1 LESSIFIEDTIKYFQ
16 DKVSTQSLILLVTN
30 DEAWNEFVATAE
42 LTRGSQT
49 AVSEGTLA
57 LTPPHPVK
65 ETFLNL
71 FLFDDNE
78 RDEADEF
85 RKALNKLAEH
95 VIRKDKNWQDKDQQH
110 RKWFLKE
117 FPHLKRDLQD
127 HIIKLYILADGG
139 EQVHRGTTI
148 TNVVSSTAGVIS
160 DILTLLGLGLAPL
173 TDGVSLV
180 LSETGMGTGIVAAVT
195 GITSSIVEQAK
206 KLSVQR
212 QAGNLDQRD
221 PDVAKVMKE
230 LMSENTPNFLSLA
243 DNSYQVIQG
252 IGKDIRAIREA
263 RANSQLVPSA
273 RPLEII
279 GISAESDEEVERVTE
294 IPALEMSRGNK
305 ALGVATGGILL
316 VLDVVSLVYESK
328 HLQEGAKSELAEELK
343 KRAQELEGKLNILTK
358 IQEILQA

>member
-1 LESSIFIEDTIKYFQ
+1 MQWLLCTPTLSSNLILSSFQLESSIFIEDAIKYFQ

-42 LTRGSQT
+42 LT
-49 AVSEGTLA
+49 
-57 LTPPHPVK
+57 
-65 ETFLNL
+65 
-71 FLFDDNE
+71 

-358 IQEILQA
+358 IQEILQADQEL

>member
-1 LESSIFIEDTIKYFQ
+1 LDKSSIFIEDAIKYFQ
-16 DKVSTQSLILLVTN
+16 DKVSTQSLILLLTN

-42 LTRGSQT
+42 LTRD
-49 AVSEGTLA
+49 
-57 LTPPHPVK
+57 
-65 ETFLNL
+65 ET
-71 FLFDDNE
+71 DD
-78 RDEADEF
+78 F

-95 VIRKDKNWQDKDQQH
+95 VTRKDKNWQDN

-127 HIIKLYILADGG
+127 HIIKLYILADGV

-148 TNVVSSTAGVIS
+148 TNVVSSTAGIIS
-160 DILTLLGLGLAPL
+160 DILILLSLGLAPL

-180 LSETGMGTGIVAAVT
+180 LSETGMGAGIVA
-195 GITSSIVEQAK
+195 
-206 KLSVQR
+206 LSVQR

-279 GISAESDEEVERVTE
+279 GISAESEEEVERVTE

-343 KRAQELEGKLNILTK
+343 KPAQELEGKLNILTK
-358 IQEILQA
+358 IQEILQADQEL